1 MSVTGN
7 LNKNKIILNKNKI
20 IFFFVL
26 HVGKTFY
33 YRGCGWRPKKMGWTT
48 EDKAWIT
55 SMIKLFDDLFGP
67 DFCQYEDTETKHR
80 ILVPGQLSVRM
91 YDYNEWERN
100 AGRVTVK
107 DDGEDDSTRK
117 ESVNAATVKKVN
129 VEEDVQEADYRRA
142 QQTENAEIVNAEEA
156 QEHHDGLKQTENA
169 ETVTVEEAQEEDDSI
184 AKQTENTDI
193 VGEQDA
199 RTPKQNQRHKNTH
212 LARFSDLKNLTR
224 AELAAL
230 KLPNVAFITLE
241 QVLFQTS
248 FAMN

>member
-1 MSVTGN
+1 MATQKV
-7 LNKNKIILNKNKI
+7 
-20 IFFFVL
+20 
-26 HVGKTFY
+26 
-33 YRGCGWRPKKMGWTT
+33 GWTT

-80 ILVPGQLSVRM
+80 ILVPGQLSVGM

-142 QQTENAEIVNAEEA
+142 QQTENAEMVNAEEA
-156 QEHHDGLKQTENA
+156 QENHEGFKQTENA

-199 RTPKQNQRHKNTH
+199 RTPKQNQRHKNAH

-230 KLPNVAFITLE
+230 KLPDVAFTTE
-241 QVLFQTS
+241 KEVTVVRPQTTAVDIGDPILATQRPGEES
-248 FAMN
+248 CSMHVNYSELLQ